1 VQVSGNLSGGD
12 RIELIER
19 PSPNITASAP
29 VTAQQ
34 GTGVHVFAPGITKL
48 STTWTYERRKP
59 SGHLTSGE
67 VLLNTN
73 LYNDGV
79 LYRFDHHWE
88 ADFPYDD
95 VYRYNGY
102 SAVKTMAL
110 ISETKI
116 YDTFLAS
123 TKGGALY
130 TIHIPKNAALKPVVT
145 KIRSRRARHAV
156 GGVQCGAV

>member
-1 VQVSGNLSGGD
+1 MQPPPPKLRRTCRFPRNLSGGD

-19 PSPNITASAP
+19 PSPNITGSAP

-34 GTGVHVFAPGITKL
+34 GTGVHVFTPGITRL

-79 LYRFDHHWE
+79 LYRFDPRQGAQHLQGPGVLPPHHR
-88 ADFPYDD
+88 DH
-95 VYRYNGY
+95 RT
-102 SAVKTMAL
+102 AVRR
-110 ISETKI
+110 
-116 YDTFLAS
+116 
-123 TKGGALY
+123 
-130 TIHIPKNAALKPVVT
+130 V
-145 KIRSRRARHAV
+145 SR
-156 GGVQCGAV
+156 